1 MLITGS
7 KKLPPVGGG
16 GHGRTNHG
24 EHHRYWSDRH
34 SGSGPGHRGRVGLHA
49 GDCGGRS
56 DARPNI
62 YGAIDASVLQDAF
75 PAADPTLNIA
85 ISVDGVTLLQE
96 GSASATSGSGDFAIA
111 VGSESSATATG
122 GIFDMASAGTDSTA
136 TATDGNFD
144 VASAGAG
151 LSVTGGTA
159 TAGDGSF
166 DVAQASGLNGV
177 ASAENGSFDNALA
190 LTGNSGTALA
200 QFGNGDVATDIGDG
214 SASASGTGDSLL
226 GNLDF
231 AGNFGS
237 LSEATAGSSDIAS
250 GSYDIAA
257 ILAGGTGD
265 ATATGG
271 NFLVDILPSLF

>member
-1 MLITGS
+1 MVNIIAI
-7 KKLPPVGGG
+7 
-16 GHGRTNHG
+16 GRIG
-24 EHHRYWSDRH
+24 IL
-34 SGSGPGHRGRVGLHA
+34 GVGLGIGA
-49 GDCGGRS
+49 ALASMPGIAAAD
-56 DARPNI
+56 PNS

-75 PAADPTLNIA
+75 PAADPTSIA
-85 ISVDGVTLLQE
+85 ISVDGVPLLQE
-96 GSASATSGSGDFAIA
+96 GTASATSGSGDFAIA

-144 VASAGAG
+144 VASASSG
-151 LSVTGGTA
+151 LSATGGTA

-200 QFGNGDVATDIGDG
+200 QFGNGDVAADIGDG
-214 SASASGTGDSLL
+214 SASAGGTSASLL